1 MPPGEAAVRLL
12 YQGQPL
18 TASDPSRGVITSGAG
33 WMRLE
38 AFRGLLRP
46 AKLSEAQYAAECE
59 RKVGADAPEAAG
71 AQDEAEGGKAAD
83 AQPAQ
88 GGKAAD
94 AALQHSRP
102 RSRM

>member
-1 MPPGEAAVRLL
+1 MPAGEAAVRLL

-59 RKVGADAPEAAG
+59 RKVGADADAPEADAH
-71 AQDEAEGGKAAD
+71 EAEGGKAAD
-83 AQPAQ
+83 AQAAE

-94 AALQHSRP
+94 AALQHTRP

>member
-1 MPPGEAAVRLL
+1 MPAGEAVVRLL

-18 TASDPSRGVITSGAG
+18 AASDPSRGVVTSGAG

-71 AQDEAEGGKAAD
+71 AQEAEGGKAAD

>member
-1 MPPGEAAVRLL
+1 
-12 YQGQPL
+12 
-18 TASDPSRGVITSGAG
+18 
-33 WMRLE
+33 MRLE

-59 RKVGADAPEAAG
+59 RKEGADAPEKAG
-71 AQDEAEGGKAAD
+71 AQKAEGGKAAD

-94 AALQHSRP
+94 AALQHTRP

>member
-1 MPPGEAAVRLL
+1 MPAGAAAVRLL

-18 TASDPSRGVITSGAG
+18 AASDPSRGVVTSGTG

-71 AQDEAEGGKAAD
+71 AQEAEGGKAAD

-88 GGKAAD
+88 GGKVAD
-94 AALQHSRP
+94 AALQHTRP

>member
-1 MPPGEAAVRLL
+1 MPSGEAAVRLL

-18 TASDPSRGVITSGAG
+18 TASDPSRGVVTSGAG
-33 WMRLE
+33 WIRLE

-59 RKVGADAPEAAG
+59 RKAGADAPEADAQEAEEGKAAG
-71 AQDEAEGGKAAD
+71 AHGAEGGN
-83 AQPAQ
+83 
-88 GGKAAD
+88 AAD
-94 AALQHSRP
+94 AALQHTRP

>member
-1 MPPGEAAVRLL
+1 MPRGEAAVRLL

-18 TASDPSRGVITSGAG
+18 TASDPSRGVVTSGAG
-33 WMRLE
+33 WIRLE

-71 AQDEAEGGKAAD
+71 AQEAEGGKAAD

>member
-1 MPPGEAAVRLL
+1 MPAGAAAVRLL

-18 TASDPSRGVITSGAG
+18 AASDPSRGVVTSGAG

-71 AQDEAEGGKAAD
+71 AQEAEGGKAAD

-88 GGKAAD
+88 GGKVAD
-94 AALQHSRP
+94 AALQHTRP

>member
-1 MPPGEAAVRLL
+1 MPAGAAAVRLL

-18 TASDPSRGVITSGAG
+18 AASDPSRGVVTSGAG

-71 AQDEAEGGKAAD
+71 AQEAEGGKAAD

>member
-1 MPPGEAAVRLL
+1 MPAGEPAVRLL

-18 TASDPSRGVITSGAG
+18 AASDPSRGVVTSGAG

-71 AQDEAEGGKAAD
+71 AQEAEGGKAAD

>member
-1 MPPGEAAVRLL
+1 MPRGEAAVRLL

-18 TASDPSRGVITSGAG
+18 TASDPSRGVVTSGAG

-59 RKVGADAPEAAG
+59 RKAGADAPEAD
-71 AQDEAEGGKAAD
+71 AQEAEGGKAAD

-94 AALQHSRP
+94 AALQHTRP